1 MTANELKTGMFG
13 MDTNNEAFVIADDK
27 VIFEYGKYN
36 YISDLDENL
45 MFNED
50 CGIAALYEARCFQ
63 QVKDGRGRL
72 IWKRD
77 EPGKEEVKSED
88 GVVTI
93 TEDEFFEVVKK
104 ANEKFMEISKQC
116 PTPHDDVLNLALGMQ
131 NMTFGAL
138 VSAVLFNREIK

>member
-1 MTANELKTGMFG
+1 MTVKELKTGMFG
-13 MDTNNEAFVIADDK
+13 MDTNGEAFVIADDK
-27 VIFEYGKYN
+27 VIFEGGKYN
-36 YISDLDENL
+36 YINDLDENL
-45 MFNED
+45 MFYED
-50 CGIAALYEARCFQ
+50 NGIAALYEARCFQ
-63 QVKDGRGRL
+63 QVKDGRGKP

-77 EPGKEEVKSED
+77 ESREEEDECED

-104 ANEKFMEISKQC
+104 ANEKFLEISKQC
-116 PTPHDDVLNLALGMQ
+116 PTPHDGVLNLALGMQ